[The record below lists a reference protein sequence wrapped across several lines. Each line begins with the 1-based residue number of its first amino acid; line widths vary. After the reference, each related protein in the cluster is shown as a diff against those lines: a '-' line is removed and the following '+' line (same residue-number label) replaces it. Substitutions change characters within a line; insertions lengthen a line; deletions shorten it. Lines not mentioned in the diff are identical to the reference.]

1 MPSNNL
7 RNNELEFTPTFGT
20 QQSIAYYMVIIDVKL
35 NVVNNPGFIKG
46 GEMRKNI
53 LLIVIS
59 GAISIAATI
68 AKEAAKKAINA
79 R

>member
-1 MPSNNL
+1 
-7 RNNELEFTPTFGT
+7 
-20 QQSIAYYMVIIDVKL
+20 MVIIDVKL

>member
-1 MPSNNL
+1 MQLTAYQRNRNL
-7 RNNELEFTPTFGT
+7 NELLE
-20 QQSIAYYMVIIDVKL
+20 SIAYYIVIIDVRL
-35 NVVNNPGFIKG
+35 SVVNTPGIIKG
-46 GEMRKNI
+46 GKMKKNI

-59 GAISIAATI
+59 GVISIAATI

>member
-1 MPSNNL
+1 MQLTAYQRNRNL
-7 RNNELEFTPTFGT
+7 NELLE
-20 QQSIAYYMVIIDVKL
+20 SIAYYIVIIDVRL
-35 NVVNNPGFIKG
+35 SVVNTPGIIKG
-46 GEMRKNI
+46 GKMKKNI

-59 GAISIAATI
+59 GVISIAAI